1 MQTNKKIAVFLD
13 DERIPQFVSNKIP
26 NFDSYEWIIIR
37 NYFEFTDFV
46 DKNIGRISLVSFDH
60 DIDSLE
66 WNGKDAA
73 DYLLEVLMDKNA
85 ENPQNKIKLPDFIV
99 HSMNPIGKE
108 NIIGLY
114 KNYLDKVEGRK
125 DRDGEPLLWTE
136 FHIGI
141 IDGEL
146 ILQNLQ

>member
-13 DERIPQFVSNKIP
+13 DERVPQFVSNKIP
-26 NFDSYEWIIIR
+26 NFDSYEWIVIR

-46 DKNIGRISLVSFDH
+46 DNNLERISLVSFDH
-60 DIDSLE
+60 DIDSFDESGKE

-73 DYLLEVLMDKNA
+73 DYLLDVCMD
-85 ENPQNKIKLPDFIV
+85 NKLNLPDFIV
-99 HSMNPIGKE
+99 HSMNPIGKG

-114 KNYLDKVEGRK
+114 KNYLDKVEGRI
-125 DRDGEPLLWTE
+125 DRESWTDL
-136 FHIGI
+136 HIGI

>member
-1 MQTNKKIAVFLD
+1 MQTNKKLAIFLD
-13 DERIPQFVSNKIP
+13 DERSPQFVSNKIP
-26 NFDSYEWIIIR
+26 DFGSYEWVVIR
-37 NYFEFTDFV
+37 NYFKFTDFV
-46 DKNIGRISLVSFDH
+46 DNNINRISLVSFDH

-73 DYLLEVLMDKNA
+73 DYLLDVCMDN
-85 ENPQNKIKLPDFIV
+85 NITLPDFIV

-114 KNYLDKVEGRK
+114 KNYLDKVEGRV
-125 DRDGEPLLWTE
+125 DRDSWTE